1 LCNFTTAPLNVSI
14 NYNPTDFLSTIND
27 FKAVTANAK
36 IVCPSGN
43 FIFPPTI
50 DLYLYQL
57 GCNSETSIRFE
68 NGTYNSPSL
77 IEDKKTYILRYDK
90 LSQNGLPTRIYD
102 TLYFDSDVPEK
113 IIKDD
118 KTGYW
123 EGTLTY
129 NNTSGFEIDVLFDN
143 RKLRYNIPNCK

>member
-1 LCNFTTAPLNVSI
+1 MV
-14 NYNPTDFLSTIND
+14 
-27 FKAVTANAK
+27 
-36 IVCPSGN
+36 
-43 FIFPPTI
+43 
-50 DLYLYQL
+50 
-57 GCNSETSIRFE
+57 
-68 NGTYNSPSL
+68 
-77 IEDKKTYILRYDK
+77 EDKKTYILRYDK